1 MTQEI
6 ELKLSLPESAQR
18 AFLRHPLLKSAEG
31 KHAAQLTSIY
41 YDTPDLKLRRAGIA
55 LRVRRHGKTWLQTVK
70 CAGEVAGGL
79 SARPEWETPYAGHFD
94 FSAVDD
100 EAVRARLEKH
110 AVVSRLLP
118 LFETCFRRTTW
129 RFDGVLLMFDR
140 GWIAAGGRREAISEI
155 ELELAG
161 GGDGGDGGEGTGVH
175 ELFALAEKLAARL
188 PLMPA
193 PFSKAERGLRLHVG
207 TPPAPEKAGEPA
219 LAPEMA
225 PLAAFRVIALSC
237 IDQLQR
243 NHEGAFHS
251 EDPEYV
257 HQMRVAT
264 RRLRACMRL
273 FAPLLPQGFVG
284 DLVTRLRKLM
294 SLLGA
299 ARDLD
304 VLLTEIVAPVMAA
317 LPDEPRLAALA
328 GVITDRRHSAR
339 VHAMQWLGS
348 RQFAQLMLHM
358 LAGLHEAPFDETATT
373 TEPVTA
379 FADGRL
385 GKLRRKVR
393 RLAEEARVEDMA
405 SLHALRI
412 GIKRQRYALEFFAP
426 VARGKARRRLAAQLA
441 ALQGTLGELNDL
453 ANAGQL
459 LTDCAG
465 HDERL
470 REAVSLIAGWHGQ
483 RHARLMAAVPK
494 LLANLRGD

>member
-1 MTQEI
+1 MAQEI

-94 FSAVDD
+94 FSAIDD
-100 EAVRARLEKH
+100 EAVRARLEKR
-110 AVVSRLLP
+110 AIMSRLEP
-118 LFETCFRRTTW
+118 LFETSFRRATW

-155 ELELAG
+155 ELELT
-161 GGDGGDGGEGTGVH
+161 DGGSEAEVGK
-175 ELFALAEKLAARL
+175 LFALAEKLAARL
-188 PLMPA
+188 PLTPA
-193 PFSKAERGLRLHVG
+193 PFSKAERGLRLHLD
-207 TPPAPEKAGEPA
+207 TPLAPEKAGEPA
-219 LAPEMA
+219 LIPEMA
-225 PLAAFRVIALSC
+225 PLSAFRVIALSC
-237 IDQLQR
+237 LDQLQR
-243 NHEGAFHS
+243 NHEGALRS
-251 EDPEYV
+251 EDPEYI

-273 FAPLLPQGFVG
+273 FAPLLPDGFVD
-284 DLVTRLRKLM
+284 DLVPRLRKLM
-294 SLLGA
+294 GLLGA

-304 VLLTEIVAPVMAA
+304 VLLTEIVAPVVAA

-328 GVITDRRHSAR
+328 GAITDRRHSAR
-339 VHAMQWLGS
+339 VHTAQLLGS
-348 RQFAQLMLHM
+348 HEFAQSMLHM
-358 LAGLHEAPFDETATT
+358 LARLHEAPFDETTAT
-373 TEPVTA
+373 EQVTA
-379 FADGRL
+379 FADARL
-385 GKLRRKVR
+385 KKLRRKVR
-393 RLAEEARVEDMA
+393 RLAEDARVEDVA

-412 GIKRQRYALEFFAP
+412 GIKRHRYALEFFAP
-426 VARGKARRRLAAQLA
+426 VARGKARRRQAGQLA
-441 ALQGTLGELNDL
+441 TLQGTLGELNDL

-494 LLANLRGD
+494 LLANLRSA

>member
-1 MTQEI
+1 MAQEI

-31 KHAAQLTSIY
+31 KQAAQLTTIY

-55 LRVRRHGKTWLQTVK
+55 LRLRRHGKNWLQTVK
-70 CAGEVAGGL
+70 CAGKVAGGL
-79 SARPEWETPYAGHFD
+79 SARPEWETPYGGHFD
-94 FSAVDD
+94 FSAIDD

-110 AVVSRLLP
+110 AIMSRLDP
-118 LFETCFRRTTW
+118 LFETSFRRTTW

-140 GWIAAGGRREAISEI
+140 GWIAASGRREAISEI

-161 GGDGGDGGEGTGVH
+161 GGDGGEGASVH

-193 PFSKAERGLRLHVG
+193 PFSKAERGLRLHLG
-207 TPPAPEKAGEPA
+207 TPLAPEKAGEPA

-243 NHEGAFHS
+243 NHEGALHS
-251 EDPEYV
+251 EDPEYI

-273 FAPLLPQGFVG
+273 FAPLLPEGFVG
-284 DLVTRLRKLM
+284 DLVPRLRKLM

-339 VHAMQWLGS
+339 MHAMQWLGS
-348 RQFAQLMLHM
+348 HQFAQLVLHM
-358 LAGLHEAPFDETATT
+358 LARLHEAPFDETAAS
-373 TEPVTA
+373 EPVTA
-379 FADGRL
+379 FADARL
-385 GKLRRKVR
+385 KKLRRKVR
-393 RLAEEARVEDMA
+393 RLAEEARAEDMA

-426 VARGKARRRLAAQLA
+426 VARGKARRRQAAQLA
-441 ALQGTLGELNDL
+441 TLQGTLGELNDL

-494 LLANLRGD
+494 LLGGLRRV